1 MRAIYFRLYLIARP
15 TPSLLIKYYGK
26 MVKKDNIL
34 RQRINVKGVV
44 QGVGFRPFIYRLAK
58 ENKLYGWVLNSSEG
72 VIIEVEGESKNLNLF
87 IKNIKEKAPPLA
99 KIDELSLEELEPV
112 YYKKFEIKRSI
123 KKKGKYQLVSPDIA
137 TCEDCLNELFDKND
151 RRYLYPF
158 INCTNCGPRFT
169 IIKDMPYDRPKT
181 TMSKFIM
188 CEDCQKEYDNPL
200 SRRFHAQPNA
210 CPICGPHLWLADS
223 KGELVNDIN
232 PVNEASNLLKNKMI
246 IGVKGLGGFQ
256 LACDA
261 TSYKAVKKLRE
272 KKKRPAKPFA
282 VMVRDIDQVKEIC
295 FVNEDEEKL
304 LISSQKPIVL
314 LRKKKESIL
323 DYKNKNMN
331 KNKNDNKNVVENK
344 NKNEVKNENTNVKGN
359 KNTNKNAITICEQVA
374 PNNNYLGVMIP
385 YTPLHHL
392 LLRSFNKPL
401 VMTSGNISEEPIA
414 IENDEAIKRLKHIVD
429 FFLLHDRDIY
439 ARYDD
444 SVTKIFDEKVQMLR
458 RARGYCPYP
467 IKLGYN
473 SKKILA
479 VGPHLKNTF
488 CLTEGENAFVSQ
500 HIGDLENLETMNHF
514 TSSLSTYR
522 NLFKIEP
529 EIITYDMH
537 PRYLSTQFAQRIEKK
552 VKIAVQHHH
561 AHIASV
567 MAENHLRGKV
577 IGVSFDGTGFGP
589 DGTIWGGEFLIADE
603 YGFERVAHFHQVLMP
618 GSEKAIERP
627 YRMAISYLYEVYKNK
642 IFKHRN
648 EENKNN
654 YKQLIKE
661 NLKNKENTESL
672 KKLMQSKLNNKQSF
686 ILTEDQKSEIY
697 NLLKRDLKKYFNG
710 ANEVCSDTELKVII
724 NQLIT
729 RFNSPLTSSCGRLF
743 DAVSSLLSISQHNY
757 YEGQAAI
764 ELEMVSDE
772 SVLESYPFVLRREFN
787 NGFISEIIVIDT
799 LPIIGGI
806 ITDKQKGYNPSYISA
821 KFHNTIIAIISKI
834 CEIMYKKFNIKK
846 VALSGGVFQNNIILN
861 KSFGIL
867 REKGFAV
874 FTNFQ
879 VPVNDGG
886 ISLGQAFIAHHIANK
901 LKD

>member
-1 MRAIYFRLYLIARP
+1 MRAIYFRVYLIARP
-15 TPSLLIKYYGK
+15 IPSPLIKYYRK
-26 MVKKDNIL
+26 MVKKNNIL
-34 RQRINVKGVV
+34 RHRINVKGVV

-58 ENKLYGWVLNSSEG
+58 ENRLYGWVLNSSEG
-72 VIIEVEGESKNLNLF
+72 VIIEVEGESENLSLF
-87 IKNIKEKAPPLA
+87 IKNIKEKAPPIA
-99 KIDELSLEELEPV
+99 KIDKLNLVELEPI
-112 YYKKFEIKRSI
+112 YYKKFEIKKSI
-123 KKKGKYQLVSPDIA
+123 REKGKYQLVSPDVA

-169 IIKDMPYDRPKT
+169 IIKEMPYDRSKT
-181 TMSKFIM
+181 TMRKFIM
-188 CEDCQKEYDNPL
+188 CEECQKEYDDPI

-210 CPICGPHLWLADS
+210 CPVCGPHLWLADS
-223 KGELVNDIN
+223 KGRLLNDIN
-232 PVNEASNLLKNKMI
+232 PVDEASNLLKNKMI

-261 TSYKAVKKLRE
+261 TSNDAVKKLRI
-272 KKKRPAKPFA
+272 KKHRLAKPFA
-282 VMVRDIDQVKEIC
+282 IMVRDIDQVKEIC

-304 LISSQKPIVL
+304 LTSSQKPIVL

-331 KNKNDNKNVVENK
+331 KNKN
-344 NKNEVKNENTNVKGN
+344 EVKNENTNTKRN

-385 YTPLHHL
+385 YTPLHYT

-414 IENDEAIKRLKHIVD
+414 IENEEAIKRLGHIAD
-429 FFLLHDRDIY
+429 FFLFHNRDIY

-444 SVTKIFDEKVQMLR
+444 SVTKIFNSKVQMVR
-458 RARGYCPYP
+458 RARGFCPYP
-467 IKLGYN
+467 IKLDYN

-488 CLTEGENAFVSQ
+488 CLTEGKNAFVSQ

-529 EIITYDMH
+529 EIVAYDMH
-537 PRYLSTQFAQRIEKK
+537 PRYLSTQFAQRIDKK

-567 MAENHLRGKV
+567 MAENYLRGKV
-577 IGVSFDGTGFGP
+577 IGVSFDGTGFGT
-589 DGTIWGGEFLIADE
+589 DGTMWGGEFIIADE
-603 YGFERVAHFHQVLMP
+603 FGFERVANFRKVLMP

-661 NLKNKENTESL
+661 NLKNKENIESL

-697 NLLKRDLKKYFNG
+697 KLLKKDLKKYFNG
-710 ANEVCSDTELKVII
+710 ANKICSDTELKVII

-729 RFNSPLTSSCGRLF
+729 GFNSPLTSSCGRLF
-743 DAVSSLLSISQHNY
+743 DTVSSLLSISQHNY

-772 SVLESYPFVLRREFN
+772 SVLENYPFVLRRESN
-787 NGFISEIIVIDT
+787 NRFISEIIVIDT
-799 LPIIGGI
+799 LPIIEGI

-821 KFHNTIIAIISKI
+821 KFHNTIVDIILKT
-834 CEIMYKKFNIKK
+834 CEIIRNRFNINR
-846 VALSGGVFQNNIILN
+846 VALSGGVFQNNIILC
-861 KSFGIL
+861 KTFKML
-867 REKGFAV
+867 KEKGFAV

-879 VPVNDGG
+879 IPVNDGG

>member
-1 MRAIYFRLYLIARP
+1 
-15 TPSLLIKYYGK
+15 
-26 MVKKDNIL
+26 MVKKNNIL
-34 RQRINVKGVV
+34 RYRINIKGVV

-58 ENKLYGWVLNSSEG
+58 ENRLYGWVLNSSEG
-72 VIIEVEGESKNLNLF
+72 VVIEVEGESENLNLF
-87 IKNIKEKAPPLA
+87 IKNIKEKAPPMA
-99 KIDELSLEELEPV
+99 KIDELSLEEIEPV
-112 YYKKFEIKRSI
+112 YRKKFEIKRSV
-123 KKKGKYQLVSPDIA
+123 KEKGKYQLISPDVA

-188 CEDCQKEYDNPL
+188 CEDCQKEYDDPP

-223 KGELVNDIN
+223 KGRLVNDIN
-232 PVNEASNLLKNKMI
+232 PVDEASNLLKNKII

-261 TSYKAVKKLRE
+261 TSNDAVKKLRM
-272 KKKRPAKPFA
+272 KKHRPVKPFA
-282 VMVRDIDQVKEIC
+282 VMVRNIDQVKEIC

-304 LISSQKPIVL
+304 LTGSQKPIVL

-323 DYKNKNMN
+323 DYKNKN
-331 KNKNDNKNVVENK
+331 DNENVVEN
-344 NKNEVKNENTNVKGN
+344 KNENTNVKRN

-385 YTPLHHL
+385 YTPLHYTL
-392 LLRSFNKPL
+392 LKSFNKPL

-414 IENDEAIKRLKHIVD
+414 IENEEAIKRLGHIAD
-429 FFLLHDRDIY
+429 FFLFHNRDIY

-444 SVTKIFDEKVQMLR
+444 SVTKIFNSKVQMVR
-458 RARGYCPYP
+458 RARGFCPYP
-467 IKLGYN
+467 IKLDYN

-488 CLTEGENAFVSQ
+488 CLTEGKNAFVSQ

-529 EIITYDMH
+529 EIVAYDMH
-537 PRYLSTQFAQRIEKK
+537 PRYLSTQFAQRIDKK

-567 MAENHLRGKV
+567 MAENYLRGKV
-577 IGVSFDGTGFGP
+577 IGVSFDGTGFGT
-589 DGTIWGGEFLIADE
+589 DGTMWGGEFLIADE

-654 YKQLIKE
+654 HKQLIKE
-661 NLKNKENTESL
+661 NLKNKENIESL

-697 NLLKRDLKKYFNG
+697 KLLKKDLKKYFNG
-710 ANEVCSDTELKVII
+710 ANKICSDTELKVII

-729 RFNSPLTSSCGRLF
+729 GFNSPLTSSCGRLF

-772 SVLESYPFVLRREFN
+772 SVLESYPFMLRRESN
-787 NGFISEIIVIDT
+787 NGFINEIIVIDT
-799 LPIIGGI
+799 LPIIEGMI
-806 ITDKQKGYNPSYISA
+806 ADIKKGYKSSYISA
-821 KFHNTIIAIISKI
+821 KFHNTIIDIITKT
-834 CEIMYKKFNIKK
+834 CEMMHKKFNIKK

-861 KSFGIL
+861 RTFKML
-867 REKGFAV
+867 KEKGFAV

>member
-1 MRAIYFRLYLIARP
+1 
-15 TPSLLIKYYGK
+15 
-26 MVKKDNIL
+26 MVKKNNIL
-34 RQRINVKGVV
+34 RYRINVKGVV

-58 ENKLYGWVLNSSEG
+58 ENRLYGWVLNSSEG

-87 IKNIKEKAPPLA
+87 IKNIKKKAPPMA
-99 KIDELSLEELEPV
+99 KIDEISLEEQELI
-112 YYKKFEIKRSI
+112 YYKKFEIKKSVR
-123 KKKGKYQLVSPDIA
+123 KKGKYQLVSPDVAI
-137 TCEDCLNELFDKND
+137 CEDCLSELFDKND

-169 IIKDMPYDRPKT
+169 IIKDMPYDRTNT
-181 TMSKFIM
+181 TMNEFIM
-188 CEDCQKEYDNPL
+188 CENCQKEYDDPL

-223 KGELVNDIN
+223 KGRLVNDIN
-232 PVNEASNLLKNKMI
+232 PVDEASNLLKNKII

-261 TSYKAVKKLRE
+261 TSNDAVKKLRM
-272 KKKRPAKPFA
+272 KKHRPVKPFA
-282 VMVRDIDQVKEIC
+282 VMVRNIDQVKEIC

-304 LISSQKPIVL
+304 LTGSQKPIVL

-323 DYKNKNMN
+323 DYKNKN
-331 KNKNDNKNVVENK
+331 DNENVVEN
-344 NKNEVKNENTNVKGN
+344 KNENTNVKRN

-385 YTPLHHL
+385 YTPLHYT

-414 IENDEAIKRLKHIVD
+414 IENEEAIKRLGHIAD
-429 FFLLHDRDIY
+429 FFLFHNRDIY

-444 SVTKIFDEKVQMLR
+444 SVTKIFNSKVQMVR
-458 RARGYCPYP
+458 RARGFCPYP
-467 IKLGYN
+467 IKLDYN
-473 SKKILA
+473 SKKILT

-488 CLTEGENAFVSQ
+488 CLTEGKNAFVSQ

-529 EIITYDMH
+529 EIVAYDMH
-537 PRYLSTQFAQRIEKK
+537 PRYLSTQFAQRIDKK

-567 MAENHLRGKV
+567 MAENYLRGKV
-577 IGVSFDGTGFGP
+577 IGVSFDGTGFGT
-589 DGTIWGGEFLIADE
+589 DGTMWGGEFLIADE

-642 IFKHRN
+642 IFKCKDKETDN
-648 EENKNN
+648 IIKKSGKN
-654 YKQLIKE
+654 
-661 NLKNKENTESL
+661 
-672 KKLMQSKLNNKQSF
+672 KLNNKITKDNLNNSEKDK
-686 ILTEDQKSEIY
+686 LENKKLYKEDIKNKKSEIY
-697 NLLKRDLKKYFNG
+697 NLFKNDSNKFFKGIRK
-710 ANEVCSDTELKVII
+710 ACSDTELKVII

-729 RFNSPLTSSCGRLF
+729 GFNSPLTSSCGRLF

-772 SVLESYPFVLRREFN
+772 SVLENYPFVLRRESN
-787 NGFISEIIVIDT
+787 NRFISEIIVIDT
-799 LPIIGGI
+799 LPIIEGI

-821 KFHNTIIAIISKI
+821 KFHNTIIDIITKT
-834 CEIMYKKFNIKK
+834 CEMMHKKFNIKK

-861 KSFGIL
+861 RTFKML
-867 REKGFAV
+867 KEKGFAV

>member
-1 MRAIYFRLYLIARP
+1 
-15 TPSLLIKYYGK
+15 
-26 MVKKDNIL
+26 MVKKNNIL
-34 RQRINVKGVV
+34 RYRINIKGVV

-72 VIIEVEGESKNLNLF
+72 VVIEVEGESENLRLF
-87 IKNIKEKAPPLA
+87 IKNIREKAPPMA
-99 KIDELSLEELEPV
+99 KIDELSLEEIEPV
-112 YYKKFEIKRSI
+112 YRKKFEIKRSV
-123 KKKGKYQLVSPDIA
+123 KEKGKYQLISPDVAI
-137 TCEDCLNELFDKND
+137 CEDCLNELFDKND

-188 CEDCQKEYDNPL
+188 CEDCQKEYDDPL

-223 KGELVNDIN
+223 KGRLVNDIN
-232 PVNEASNLLKNKMI
+232 PVDEASNLLKNKII
-246 IGVKGLGGFQ
+246 IGVKSLGGFQ

-261 TSYKAVKKLRE
+261 TSNDAVKKLRM
-272 KKKRPAKPFA
+272 KKHRPVKPFA
-282 VMVRDIDQVKEIC
+282 VMVRNIDQVKEIC

-304 LISSQKPIVL
+304 LTGSQKPIVL

-323 DYKNKNMN
+323 DYKNKNIN

-344 NKNEVKNENTNVKGN
+344 NENTNVKRN
-359 KNTNKNAITICEQVA
+359 KNTNKNAIKICEQVA

-385 YTPLHHL
+385 YTPLHYT

-414 IENDEAIKRLKHIVD
+414 IENEEAIKRLGHIAD
-429 FFLLHDRDIY
+429 FFLFHNRDIY

-444 SVTKIFDEKVQMLR
+444 SVTKIFNSKIQMVR
-458 RARGYCPYP
+458 RARGFCPYP
-467 IKLGYN
+467 IKLDYN

-488 CLTEGENAFVSQ
+488 CLTEGKNAFVSQ

-529 EIITYDMH
+529 EIVAYDMH
-537 PRYLSTQFAQRIEKK
+537 PRYLSTQFAQRIDKK

-567 MAENHLRGKV
+567 MAENYLRGKV
-577 IGVSFDGTGFGP
+577 IGVSFDGTGFGT
-589 DGTIWGGEFLIADE
+589 DGTMWGGEFIIADE
-603 YGFERVAHFHQVLMP
+603 FGFERVAHFRKVLMP

-642 IFKHRN
+642 I
-648 EENKNN
+648 
-654 YKQLIKE
+654 Y
-661 NLKNKENTESL
+661 KNKKEG
-672 KKLMQSKLNNKQSF
+672 KKDIF
-686 ILTEDQKSEIY
+686 
-697 NLLKRDLKKYFNG
+697 NLVKKDFKNIFKG
-710 ANEVCSDTELKVII
+710 IGKVCSDTELKVII

-729 RFNSPLTSSCGRLF
+729 GFNSPLTSSCGRLF

-772 SVLESYPFVLRREFN
+772 SVLESYPFMLRRESN
-787 NGFISEIIVIDT
+787 NGFINEIIVIDT
-799 LPIIGGI
+799 LPIIEGMI
-806 ITDKQKGYNPSYISA
+806 ADIKKGYKSSYISA
-821 KFHNTIIAIISKI
+821 KFHNTIIDIITKI
-834 CEIMYKKFNIKK
+834 CEMMHKKFNIKK

-861 KSFGIL
+861 RTFKML
-867 REKGFAV
+867 KEKGFAV

-886 ISLGQAFIAHHIANK
+886 ISLGQAFIAHHIANT

>member
-1 MRAIYFRLYLIARP
+1 
-15 TPSLLIKYYGK
+15 
-26 MVKKDNIL
+26 MVKKNNIL
-34 RQRINVKGVV
+34 RYRINIKGVV

-72 VIIEVEGESKNLNLF
+72 VVIEVEGESENLNLF
-87 IKNIKEKAPPLA
+87 IKNIKEKAPPMA
-99 KIDELSLEELEPV
+99 KIDELSLEEIEPV
-112 YYKKFEIKRSI
+112 YRKKFEIKRSV
-123 KKKGKYQLVSPDIA
+123 KEKGKYQLISPDVAI
-137 TCEDCLNELFDKND
+137 CEDCLNELFDKND

-188 CEDCQKEYDNPL
+188 CEDCQKEYDDPL

-223 KGELVNDIN
+223 KGRLVNDIN
-232 PVNEASNLLKNKMI
+232 PVDEASNLLKNKII

-261 TSYKAVKKLRE
+261 TSNDAVKKLRM
-272 KKKRPAKPFA
+272 KKHRPVKPFA
-282 VMVRDIDQVKEIC
+282 VMVRNIDQVKEIC

-304 LISSQKPIVL
+304 LTGSQKPIVL

-323 DYKNKNMN
+323 DYKNKNIN

-344 NKNEVKNENTNVKGN
+344 NENTNVKRN
-359 KNTNKNAITICEQVA
+359 KNTNKNAIKICEQVA

-385 YTPLHHL
+385 YTPLHYT

-414 IENDEAIKRLKHIVD
+414 IENEEAIKRLGHIAD
-429 FFLLHDRDIY
+429 FFLFHNRDIY

-444 SVTKIFDEKVQMLR
+444 SVTRIFNSKVQMVR
-458 RARGYCPYP
+458 RARGFCPYP
-467 IKLGYN
+467 IKLDYN

-488 CLTEGENAFVSQ
+488 CLTEGKNAFVSQ

-529 EIITYDMH
+529 EIVAYDMH
-537 PRYLSTQFAQRIEKK
+537 PRYLSTQFAQRIDKK

-567 MAENHLRGKV
+567 MAENYLRGKV
-577 IGVSFDGTGFGP
+577 IGVSFDGTGFGT
-589 DGTIWGGEFLIADE
+589 DGTMWGGEFIIADE
-603 YGFERVAHFHQVLMP
+603 FGFERVAHFRKVLMP

-642 IFKHRN
+642 I
-648 EENKNN
+648 
-654 YKQLIKE
+654 Y
-661 NLKNKENTESL
+661 KNKKEG
-672 KKLMQSKLNNKQSF
+672 KKDIF
-686 ILTEDQKSEIY
+686 
-697 NLLKRDLKKYFNG
+697 NLVKKDFKNIFKG
-710 ANEVCSDTELKVII
+710 IGKVCSDTELKVII

-729 RFNSPLTSSCGRLF
+729 GFNSPLTSSCGRLF

-772 SVLESYPFVLRREFN
+772 SVLESYPFMLRRESN
-787 NGFISEIIVIDT
+787 NGFINEIIVIDT
-799 LPIIGGI
+799 LPIIEGMI
-806 ITDKQKGYNPSYISA
+806 ADIKKGYKSSYISA
-821 KFHNTIIAIISKI
+821 KFHNTIIDIITKI
-834 CEIMYKKFNIKK
+834 CEMMHKKFNIKK

-861 KSFGIL
+861 RTFKML
-867 REKGFAV
+867 KEKGFAV

-886 ISLGQAFIAHHIANK
+886 ISLGQAFIAHHIANT

>member
-1 MRAIYFRLYLIARP
+1 
-15 TPSLLIKYYGK
+15 
-26 MVKKDNIL
+26 MVKKNNIL
-34 RQRINVKGVV
+34 RYRINIKGVV

-58 ENKLYGWVLNSSEG
+58 ENRLYGWVLNSSEG
-72 VIIEVEGESKNLNLF
+72 VVIEVEGESENLNLF
-87 IKNIKEKAPPLA
+87 IKNIKEKAPPMA
-99 KIDELSLEELEPV
+99 KIDELSLEEIEPV
-112 YYKKFEIKRSI
+112 YRKKFEIKRSV
-123 KKKGKYQLVSPDIA
+123 KEKGKYQLISPDVA

-188 CEDCQKEYDNPL
+188 CEDCQKEYDDPL

-223 KGELVNDIN
+223 KGRLVNDIN
-232 PVNEASNLLKNKMI
+232 PVDEASNLLKNKII

-261 TSYKAVKKLRE
+261 TSNDAVKKLRM
-272 KKKRPAKPFA
+272 KKHRPVKPFA
-282 VMVRDIDQVKEIC
+282 VMVRNIDQVKEIC

-304 LISSQKPIVL
+304 LTGSQKPIVL

-323 DYKNKNMN
+323 DYKNKN
-331 KNKNDNKNVVENK
+331 DNENVVEN
-344 NKNEVKNENTNVKGN
+344 KNENTNVKRN

-385 YTPLHHL
+385 YTPLHYT

-414 IENDEAIKRLKHIVD
+414 IENEEAIKRLGHIAD
-429 FFLLHDRDIY
+429 FFLFHNRDIY

-444 SVTKIFDEKVQMLR
+444 SVTKIFNSKVQMVR
-458 RARGYCPYP
+458 RARGFCPYP
-467 IKLGYN
+467 IKLDYN

-488 CLTEGENAFVSQ
+488 CLTEGKNAFVSQ

-529 EIITYDMH
+529 EIVAYDMH
-537 PRYLSTQFAQRIEKK
+537 PRYLSTQFAQRIDKK

-567 MAENHLRGKV
+567 MAENYLRGKV
-577 IGVSFDGTGFGP
+577 IGVSFDGTGFGT
-589 DGTIWGGEFLIADE
+589 DGTMWGGEFLIADE

-654 YKQLIKE
+654 HKQLIKE
-661 NLKNKENTESL
+661 NLKNKENIESL
-672 KKLMQSKLNNKQSF
+672 KKLMQSELNNKQSF

-697 NLLKRDLKKYFNG
+697 KLLKKDLKKYFNG
-710 ANEVCSDTELKVII
+710 ANKICSDTELKVII

-729 RFNSPLTSSCGRLF
+729 GFNSPLTSSCGRLF

-772 SVLESYPFVLRREFN
+772 SVLESYPFMLRRESN
-787 NGFISEIIVIDT
+787 NGFINEIIVIDT
-799 LPIIGGI
+799 LPIIEGMI
-806 ITDKQKGYNPSYISA
+806 ADIKKGYKSSYISA
-821 KFHNTIIAIISKI
+821 KFHNTIIDIITKT
-834 CEIMYKKFNIKK
+834 CEMMHKKFNIKK

-861 KSFGIL
+861 RTFKML
-867 REKGFAV
+867 KEKGFAV

>member
-1 MRAIYFRLYLIARP
+1 
-15 TPSLLIKYYGK
+15 
-26 MVKKDNIL
+26 MVKKNNIL
-34 RQRINVKGVV
+34 RYRINIKGVV

-72 VIIEVEGESKNLNLF
+72 VVIEVEGESENLRLF
-87 IKNIKEKAPPLA
+87 IKNIREKAPPMA
-99 KIDELSLEELEPV
+99 KIDELSLEEIEPV
-112 YYKKFEIKRSI
+112 YRKKFEIKRSV
-123 KKKGKYQLVSPDIA
+123 KEKGKYQLISPDVAI
-137 TCEDCLNELFDKND
+137 CEDCLNELFDKND

-188 CEDCQKEYDNPL
+188 CEDCQKEYDDPL

-223 KGELVNDIN
+223 KGRLVNDIN
-232 PVNEASNLLKNKMI
+232 PVDEASNLLKNKII
-246 IGVKGLGGFQ
+246 IGVKSLGGFQ

-261 TSYKAVKKLRE
+261 TSNDAVKKLRM
-272 KKKRPAKPFA
+272 KKHRPVKPFA
-282 VMVRDIDQVKEIC
+282 VMVRNIDQVKEIC

-304 LISSQKPIVL
+304 LTGSQKPIVL
-314 LRKKKESIL
+314 LRKKEESIL
-323 DYKNKNMN
+323 DYKNKNIN

-344 NKNEVKNENTNVKGN
+344 NENTNVKRN
-359 KNTNKNAITICEQVA
+359 KNTNKNAIKICEQVA

-385 YTPLHHL
+385 YTPLHYT

-414 IENDEAIKRLKHIVD
+414 IENEEAIKRLGHIAD
-429 FFLLHDRDIY
+429 FFLFHNRDIY

-444 SVTKIFDEKVQMLR
+444 SVTKIFNSKVQMVR
-458 RARGYCPYP
+458 RARGFCPYP
-467 IKLGYN
+467 IKLDYN

-488 CLTEGENAFVSQ
+488 CLTEGKNAFVSQ

-529 EIITYDMH
+529 EIVAYDMH
-537 PRYLSTQFAQRIEKK
+537 PRYLSTQFAQRIDKK

-567 MAENHLRGKV
+567 MAENYLRGKV
-577 IGVSFDGTGFGP
+577 IGVSFDGTGFGT
-589 DGTIWGGEFLIADE
+589 DGTMWGGEFIIADE
-603 YGFERVAHFHQVLMP
+603 FGFERVAHFRKVLMP

-642 IFKHRN
+642 I
-648 EENKNN
+648 
-654 YKQLIKE
+654 Y
-661 NLKNKENTESL
+661 KNKKEG
-672 KKLMQSKLNNKQSF
+672 KKDIF
-686 ILTEDQKSEIY
+686 
-697 NLLKRDLKKYFNG
+697 NLVKKDFKNIFKG
-710 ANEVCSDTELKVII
+710 IGKVCSDTELKVII

-729 RFNSPLTSSCGRLF
+729 GFNSPLTSSCGRLF

-772 SVLESYPFVLRREFN
+772 SVLESYPFMLRRESN
-787 NGFISEIIVIDT
+787 NGFINEIIVIDT
-799 LPIIGGI
+799 LPIIEGMI
-806 ITDKQKGYNPSYISA
+806 ADIKKGYKSSYISA
-821 KFHNTIIAIISKI
+821 KFHNTIIDIITKV
-834 CEIMYKKFNIKK
+834 CEMMHKKFNIKK

-861 KSFGIL
+861 RTFKML
-867 REKGFAV
+867 KEKGFAV

-886 ISLGQAFIAHHIANK
+886 ISLGQAFIAHHIANT

>member
-1 MRAIYFRLYLIARP
+1 
-15 TPSLLIKYYGK
+15 
-26 MVKKDNIL
+26 MVKKNNIL
-34 RQRINVKGVV
+34 RYRINVKGVV

-72 VIIEVEGESKNLNLF
+72 VIIEVEGESKYLNLF
-87 IKNIKEKAPPLA
+87 VKDIKKKAPPMA

-123 KKKGKYQLVSPDIA
+123 KKKGKYQLVSPDVA

-188 CEDCQKEYDNPL
+188 CEDCQKEYENPL

-210 CPICGPHLWLADS
+210 CTICGPHLWLADS
-223 KGELVNDIN
+223 KGRLVNDIN
-232 PVNEASNLLKNKMI
+232 PVDEASSLLKNEMI

-261 TSYKAVKKLRE
+261 TSNDAVKKLRM
-272 KKKRPAKPFA
+272 KKHRPAKPFA

-295 FVNEDEEKL
+295 FVNKDEEKL
-304 LISSQKPIVL
+304 LTGSQKPIVL

-323 DYKNKNMN
+323 DYKNKNM
-331 KNKNDNKNVVENK
+331 NK

-385 YTPLHHL
+385 YTPLHYT

-414 IENDEAIKRLKHIVD
+414 IENEEAIKRLGHIVD
-429 FFLLHDRDIY
+429 FFLFHDRDIY
-439 ARYDD
+439 ACYDD
-444 SVTKIFDEKVQMLR
+444 TVTKIFDSKVQIVR

-467 IKLGYN
+467 IKLDYN
-473 SKKILA
+473 SKEILA

-488 CLTEGENAFVSQ
+488 CLTEEKNAFVSQ

-514 TSSLSTYR
+514 TSSLSTYK

-529 EIITYDMH
+529 EIVAYDIH
-537 PRYLSTQFAQRIEKK
+537 PGYLSTQFAKEMNKEVNIE
-552 VKIAVQHHH
+552 VQHHH

-567 MAENHLRGKV
+567 MAENHLKGKV
-577 IGVSFDGTGFGP
+577 IGVAFDGTGYGI
-589 DGTIWGGEFLIADE
+589 DENIWGGEFLLADE
-603 YGFERVAHFHQVLMP
+603 VGFERVAHFHQVLMP

-642 IFKHRN
+642 I
-648 EENKNN
+648 
-654 YKQLIKE
+654 Y
-661 NLKNKENTESL
+661 KNKKEG
-672 KKLMQSKLNNKQSF
+672 KKDIF
-686 ILTEDQKSEIY
+686 
-697 NLLKRDLKKYFNG
+697 NLLKKDFKKIFKG
-710 ANEVCSDTELKVII
+710 IGKVCSDTELKVII

-729 RFNSPLTSSCGRLF
+729 GFNSPLTSSCGRLF
-743 DAVSSLLSISQHNY
+743 DAVSSLLSISQYNY

-772 SVLESYPFVLRREFN
+772 SVLESYPFMLRRESN
-787 NGFISEIIVIDT
+787 NRFISEIIVIDT
-799 LPIIGGI
+799 LPIIEGVI
-806 ITDKQKGYNPSYISA
+806 ADKQKGYKPSYISA
-821 KFHNTIIAIISKI
+821 KFHNTIVNIILKI
-834 CEIMYKKFNIKK
+834 CEIIRNRFNIKK
-846 VALSGGVFQNNIILN
+846 VALSGGVFQNNIILC
-861 KSFGIL
+861 KTFKML
-867 REKGFAV
+867 KEKGFAV